1 MNTVSILTTLATLPS
16 GAVGPPLDSD
26 ELTRYLQGNYGT
38 PSESERNRRH
48 VLRDELYR
56 DGGIGYMNGVID
68 TLFADPVVRRLR
80 KAVVPFA
87 RFNNALKRIVNE
99 MSTVYAEPAR
109 RIVEDADGS
118 NGERYRA
125 LLELICMDERM
136 VEVSR
141 LLNLHRAL
149 LVGFRVRQLP
159 NGDREPALDI
169 ATPAN
174 VRAVTHPNDEA
185 LVIGWLVRTAYRTAR
200 ATADSPAWTLWT
212 DHESM
217 KLREDLSVIGGT
229 YVEHGLGVCPWVP
242 VTLGA
247 PGAAGFWP
255 GSEGEDMVAGHTTIW
270 FENILLIKE
279 SKSATKQTVLQGDG
293 TNMGRGQ
300 SADSETVN
308 ELADGQSATTV
319 DMSMDLD
326 LFKGTADHVLS
337 HLAQNYGMSPALI
350 SHQGVQ
356 SAEARELMRLPLK
369 EIRRQQQIPLRR
381 FEYRLALVMSAVL
394 AVDDPARAFSPVGW
408 RIEFAESETPLDP
421 ISEMTLFEKRTGAG
435 LDNHVAFLQ
444 RRFPGLTPEAALEM
458 IGNNWVIK
466 TDIVRM
472 SKDFM
477 AESGALG
484 PLTPKGEEPSD
495 AEPASTASLRDI
507 AEEVL
512 NADQ

>member
-1 MNTVSILTTLATLPS
+1 
-16 GAVGPPLDSD
+16 
-26 ELTRYLQGNYGT
+26 
-38 PSESERNRRH
+38 
-48 VLRDELYR
+48 
-56 DGGIGYMNGVID
+56 
-68 TLFADPVVRRLR
+68 
-80 KAVVPFA
+80 
-87 RFNNALKRIVNE
+87 
-99 MSTVYAEPAR
+99 
-109 RIVEDADGS
+109 
-118 NGERYRA
+118 
-125 LLELICMDERM
+125 
-136 VEVSR
+136 
-141 LLNLHRAL
+141 
-149 LVGFRVRQLP
+149 
-159 NGDREPALDI
+159 
-169 ATPAN
+169 
-174 VRAVTHPNDEA
+174 
-185 LVIGWLVRTAYRTAR
+185 
-200 ATADSPAWTLWT
+200 
-212 DHESM
+212 M
-217 KLREDLSVIGGT
+217 KLRDDLSVITGT
-229 YVEHGLGVCPWVP
+229 YLEHGLGVCPWVP

-300 SADSETVN
+300 SADSEVPN

-381 FEYRLALVMSAVL
+381 FEYRLALVMAAVL
-394 AVDDPARAFSPVGW
+394 IVDDPARVFSPVGW
-408 RIEFAESETPLDP
+408 RIEFAEAETPLDP
-421 ISEMTLFEKRTGAG
+421 ISEMTLFEKRTAAG

-484 PLTPKGEEPSD
+484 PLTPQG
-495 AEPASTASLRDI
+495 AEPAKPDDVPPDA
-507 AEEVL
+507 AE
-512 NADQ
+512 

>member
-1 MNTVSILTTLATLPS
+1 MTDTVSILSTLATLPS
-16 GAVGPPLDSD
+16 GAVGLPLDND
-26 ELTRYLQGNYGT
+26 ELTRYLQANYATDG
-38 PSESERNRRH
+38 ESARNKRH
-48 VLRDELYR
+48 ALRDELYR

-68 TLFADPVVRRLR
+68 TLFADPDVRRLR

-109 RIVEDADGS
+109 RIVEDADGP

-159 NGDREPALDI
+159 NGSREPVLDI

-174 VRAVTHPNDEA
+174 VRAVTHPNDPA
-185 LVIGWLVRTAYRTAR
+185 LVVGWLVRTAYRTAR
-200 ATADSPAWTLWT
+200 ETADAPAWTLWT

-242 VTLGA
+242 VTLSSLT
-247 PGAAGFWP
+247 AGFWP
-255 GSEGEDMVAGHTTIW
+255 GNEGEDMVAGHTTIW
-270 FENILLIKE
+270 FENVLLIKE
-279 SKSATKQTVLQGDG
+279 SKSATKQTVIQGDG
-293 TNMGRGQ
+293 TAMGRGQ
-300 SADSETVN
+300 SADSETPN

-319 DMSMDLD
+319 DMSMDLE

-381 FEYRLALVMSAVL
+381 FEHRLALVMAAVL
-394 AVDDPARAFSPVGW
+394 LVDDPARWFSAIGW

-421 ISEMTLFEKRTGAG
+421 ISEMTLFEKRTQAG

-444 RRFPGLTPEAALEM
+444 RRFPGLNAEAALEM
-458 IGNNWVIK
+458 ISTNWTIK
-466 TDIVRM
+466 TELVRM

-484 PLTPKGEEPSD
+484 PLTPKDDKPDDEQKIEAPP
-495 AEPASTASLRDI
+495 AE
-507 AEEVL
+507 
-512 NADQ
+512 